1 MHKELL
7 SSAAC
12 LKNLRRSETK
22 QLCTVQQTA
31 FLILLA
37 SFIGSYNSNYQT
49 NTFYSHSHLPCV
61 LKGQGEPI
69 INLQT
74 PQWSNSQLTDSLNFH
89 KGRNEIPCEH
99 TECYKLFTPC
109 TTPAQ
114 HLHFPNWTLETQKP
128 TITIKEKY
136 FINRTENEMLNLVF
150 SHAAFM
156 QQNSITETILYL
168 QHSLHTAQVQTEVH
182 SVLLKTPSFCT
193 KVPSVI
199 LKKITEWVGFL
210 HCIPMLDLLFKKLQ
224 SLYRPKTLS
233 LTLKKKEKKVKTKI

>member
-1 MHKELL
+1 M
-7 SSAAC
+7 C
-12 LKNLRRSETK
+12 LERPEWT
-22 QLCTVQQTA
+22 
-31 FLILLA
+31 
-37 SFIGSYNSNYQT
+37 
-49 NTFYSHSHLPCV
+49 
-61 LKGQGEPI
+61 I

-74 PQWSNSQLTDSLNFH
+74 PQWTNYQLTDSLNFH

-99 TECYKLFTPC
+99 TVCHKFFTPC

-128 TITIKEKY
+128 TITIREKY

-182 SVLLKTPSFCT
+182 SVLLRLLLFVQKCQVLF
-193 KVPSVI
+193 
-199 LKKITEWVGFL
+199 LKKWQWVGFL

-233 LTLKKKEKKVKTKI
+233 LTLKKKEKKKWKLKARVLFMCRLWSDQADTLQQ